1 MYILTFDQEKA
12 FDKVDRDH
20 MFKRLKKMNYPKQ
33 YIQFFKII
41 YQETYSQIQ
50 NNGYFSECIKLE

>member
-1 MYILTFDQEKA
+1 MYILNFDQEKA

-20 MFKRLKKMNYPKQ
+20 MIKRLEKMNYPKQ

-41 YQETYSQIQ
+41 YQETYS
-50 NNGYFSECIKLE
+50 